1 MVARDPLVAFL
12 RERIAGRVG
21 DVVRTRQA
29 LLYRPG
35 RAAGPAH
42 PDRTRAGEV
51 VTDVAKSC
59 QLDRQQIESPIG
71 DFSGFLVGDPVD
83 ADRFGFEVAGHVDQN
98 LGEPEL
104 PGHLPAGVTDA
115 QHTVDVDDQ
124 RLPEAKLSEDLGG
137 RIDGTVVDAGIAF
150 VRLDPLD
157 ELRFDGP
164 GFDGPGF
171 DGPGF
176 DGTGFDQRENDLSQ
190 KK

>member
-1 MVARDPLVAFL
+1 MSGSPGGSGTSSGPVRPSCTARV
-12 RERIAGRVG
+12 ERLGQLILIEPE
-21 DVVRTRQA
+21 QA
-29 LLYRPG
+29 
-35 RAAGPAH
+35 
-42 PDRTRAGEV
+42 EV
-51 VTDVAKSC
+51 VTEVAKSC

-71 DFSGFLVGDPVD
+71 DFSGFLVGDPVG

-157 ELRFDGP
+157 GLR
-164 GFDGPGF
+164 FDGPGF

-190 KK
+190 KN